1 MNKIN
6 TTFNTRCNI
15 NLLSNKS
22 LLAFHLAAKERSFT
36 KAAVKLNIGQ
46 PAISHAVRQLEGLL
60 DTTLFKR
67 LHNGVE
73 LTTDGELLAHHLDRG
88 FSEIQTGLEAVLQKS
103 QQQITLFIS
112 TALASHWLMPR
123 IARFKHSYPD
133 IQLRCITQDTDNEV
147 QKGNFDLCIP
157 LGQVSWEGFQRAKFH
172 EELITIVCS
181 PEYLEKHT
189 KLNEVSDLPNHA
201 LIHLEERYTSRLDWR
216 RLFDNFDLDYRNSN
230 ADETFNDY
238 SIVLQ
243 AATEGQGVA
252 LGWKP
257 LVNSLIKEGKLVAPL
272 ELEIKTENP
281 FYILTPK
288 DKVNDKSTQ
297 LLKDWLLDE
306 MKESVKGV

>member
-1 MNKIN
+1 MKK
-6 TTFNTRCNI
+6 TNI

-67 LHNGVE
+67 LHNGVQ
-73 LTTDGELLAHHLDRG
+73 LTTDGELLARYLDKG
-88 FSEIQTGLEAVLQKS
+88 FGEIQAGLEAVLQKN
-103 QQQITLFIS
+103 QQQLTLFVS

-123 IARFKHSYPD
+123 IARFKHSHPD

-147 QKGNFDLCIP
+147 QNGNFDLCIP
-157 LGQVSWEGFQRAKFH
+157 LGQVSWEGFQRAKFID
-172 EELITIVCS
+172 EVITLVCS
-181 PEYLEKHT
+181 PDYLEKST
-189 KLNEVSDLPNHA
+189 ELNELADLQNHA

-216 RLFDNFDLDYRNSN
+216 RLFDSFGLDYRNSN

-243 AATEGQGVA
+243 AAIEGQGVA

-257 LVNSLIKEGKLVAPL
+257 LVNSLIAEGKLVAPL
-272 ELEIKTENP
+272 DLEIKTENP

-297 LLKDWLLDE
+297 LLRDWLLDE
-306 MKESVKGV
+306 MKQSVKGV

>member
-1 MNKIN
+1 MNNKL
-6 TTFNTRCNI
+6 NI

-22 LLAFHLAAKERSFT
+22 LLAFHLSAKEKSFT
-36 KAAVKLNIGQ
+36 KAATKLNIGQ
-46 PAISHAVRQLEGLL
+46 PAISHAVRQLESIL

-67 LHNGVE
+67 MHNGVE
-73 LTTDGELLAHHLDRG
+73 LTTDGELLARHLEKG
-88 FSEIQTGLEAVLQKS
+88 FGEIQTGLETVLQKS
-103 QQQITLFIS
+103 QQQITLFVS

-172 EELITIVCS
+172 DEVITLVCS
-181 PEYLEKHT
+181 PEYLEKSVALHGI
-189 KLNEVSDLPNHA
+189 KDLPNHA

-216 RLFDNFDLDYRNSN
+216 KLFDNFDLKYRNSN

-238 SIVLQ
+238 AIVLQ
-243 AATEGQGVA
+243 AAMEGQGIA

-257 LVNSLIKEGKLVAPL
+257 MVNSLIASGRLVAPL

-288 DKVNDKSTQ
+288 DKVSDKSTQ
-297 LLKDWLLDE
+297 LLRDWLLDE
-306 MKESVKGV
+306 MKQSESGL

>member
-1 MNKIN
+1 MNKTNIK
-6 TTFNTRCNI
+6 FNT

-67 LHNGVE
+67 LHNGVQ
-73 LTTDGELLAHHLDRG
+73 LTTDGELLARHLDKG
-88 FSEIQTGLEAVLQKS
+88 FGEIQTGLEAVLQKNL
-103 QQQITLFIS
+103 QQITLFVS

-123 IARFKHSYPD
+123 IARFKHSHPD

-147 QKGNFDLCIP
+147 QYGNFDLCIP

-172 EELITIVCS
+172 DELITLVCS
-181 PEYLEKHT
+181 PDYLEKST
-189 KLNEVSDLPNHA
+189 ELNELNDLPNHA

-216 RLFDNFDLDYRNSN
+216 RLFDNFGLNYRNSN

-257 LVNSLIKEGKLVAPL
+257 LVNSLIAEGKLVVPL
-272 ELEIKTENP
+272 DFEIKTENP

-297 LLKDWLLDE
+297 LLRDWLLNE
-306 MKESVKGV
+306 MKQSAMIV